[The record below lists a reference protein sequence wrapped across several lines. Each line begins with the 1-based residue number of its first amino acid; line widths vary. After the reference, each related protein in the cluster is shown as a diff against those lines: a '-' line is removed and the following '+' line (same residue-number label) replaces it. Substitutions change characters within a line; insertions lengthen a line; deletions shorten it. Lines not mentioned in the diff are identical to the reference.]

1 MDRILVVDDE
11 SSMRLGL
18 TEVLERAGYAV
29 TAVDSGPAALD
40 ALAAQRHALVLSDM
54 RMPGMTGA
62 QLLANVQERHPGLPM
77 VMMTAYGT
85 VEDAVSAMKTG
96 AREFLTKPFSPQEVL
111 HVVRALL
118 AEDEESAGALA
129 GNDAQPAS
137 AALDENESRPTATHD
152 EPVAASATTE
162 TEGARPIVSRSEAMA
177 RVLQIAEAVAGSRS
191 AVLIAGE
198 SGTGK
203 ELLARFIHDAGPRH
217 AQPFIAVNCAALPRE
232 LLESELFG
240 HERGAF
246 TGAIGRKL
254 GKFELANRGTILLDE
269 ISEMEPVLQ
278 AKLLRVLQEHEV
290 DRLGGSRPVPI
301 DARVIATTN
310 RNLKDMVAAGT
321 FRRDLYYRLHVVP
334 LTLPPL
340 RERGD
345 EIDALLDHFVARFA
359 GGRELSFEAA
369 ARARLRAYGWPGNV
383 RELEHVVERAVL
395 LAPGPMIRSIDLQ
408 LDEEPVQAAP
418 SEIAITLAGRTVH
431 EVERQLI
438 FETLERTNNN
448 RSHAARML
456 GISVR
461 TLRNKLAEYRACG
474 TMQPSLT

>member
-18 TEVLERAGYAV
+18 TEVLERAGFAV
-29 TAVDSGPAALD
+29 TAVDGGAAALD

-54 RMPGMTGA
+54 RMPGMTGS
-62 QLLANVQERHPGLPM
+62 QLLATVHARHPGLPM

-85 VEDAVSAMKTG
+85 VEDAVSAMKAG

-118 AEDEESAGALA
+118 AEDESRPAGALEQSEPRPA
-129 GNDAQPAS
+129 GPPEET
-137 AALDENESRPTATHD
+137 AAAA
-152 EPVAASATTE
+152 VAPE
-162 TEGARPIVSRSEAMA
+162 TEGARPIVSRSDAMA
-177 RVLQIAEAVAGSRS
+177 RVLQIAEAVSGSRS

-203 ELLARFIHDAGPRH
+203 ELLARYIHDVGPRRH
-217 AQPFIAVNCAALPRE
+217 QPFVAVNCAALPRE

-310 RNLKDMVAAGT
+310 RNLRDMVAAGT

-340 RERGD
+340 RERG
-345 EIDALLDHFVARFA
+345 EEVEALLDHFVARFA
-359 GGRELSFEAA
+359 AGRELSFEPA
-369 ARARLRAYGWPGNV
+369 ARSRLRAYGWPGNV

-395 LAPGPMIRSIDLQ
+395 LAPGPVIRSIDLQ
-408 LDEEPVQAAP
+408 LDEEPVAAAP
-418 SEIAITLAGRTVH
+418 AEIAITLAGRTVH

>member
-18 TEVLERAGYAV
+18 TEVLERAGFAV

-40 ALAAQRHALVLSDM
+40 ALGAQPHALVLSDM

-118 AEDEESAGALA
+118 AENE
-129 GNDAQPAS
+129 AQPAS
-137 AALDENESRPTATHD
+137 PATDESETRPAASHD
-152 EPVAASATTE
+152 EPVAASAVTE

-359 GGRELSFEAA
+359 GGRELSFEPA

>member
-18 TEVLERAGYAV
+18 TEVLERAGFAV

-40 ALAAQRHALVLSDM
+40 ALGAQPHALVLSDM

-118 AEDEESAGALA
+118 AENE
-129 GNDAQPAS
+129 AQPAS
-137 AALDENESRPTATHD
+137 PATDESETRPAASHD
-152 EPVAASATTE
+152 EPVAASAVTE

>member
-18 TEVLERAGYAV
+18 TEVLERAGFAV

-40 ALAAQRHALVLSDM
+40 ALGAQPHALVLSDM

-118 AEDEESAGALA
+118 AENE
-129 GNDAQPAS
+129 AQPAS
-137 AALDENESRPTATHD
+137 PATDESETRPAASHD
-152 EPVAASATTE
+152 EPVAASAVTE

-359 GGRELSFEAA
+359 GGRELSLEAA

>member
-18 TEVLERAGYAV
+18 TEVLERAGFAV

-40 ALAAQRHALVLSDM
+40 ALGAQPHALVLSDM

-118 AEDEESAGALA
+118 AENE
-129 GNDAQPAS
+129 AQPAS
-137 AALDENESRPTATHD
+137 PATDESETRPAASHD
-152 EPVAASATTE
+152 EPVAASAVTE

-217 AQPFIAVNCAALPRE
+217 NQPFIAVNCAALPRE

>member
-18 TEVLERAGYAV
+18 TEVLERAGFAV

-40 ALAAQRHALVLSDM
+40 ALGAQPHALVLSDM

-118 AEDEESAGALA
+118 AENE
-129 GNDAQPAS
+129 AQPAS
-137 AALDENESRPTATHD
+137 PATDESETRPAASHD
-152 EPVAASATTE
+152 EPVAASAVTE

-408 LDEEPVQAAP
+408 LDEEPVPAAP